1 LVRAA
6 ELVKNRY
13 HVGIVASTDSYYGRN
28 FDPERHSHM
37 EKLLVKANVLAVEM
51 EIGALYVVGGI
62 KGLKTGAV
70 LTVRE
75 ELSEDGY
82 IQAGPRFEEGLEKSI
97 QIAVKAIEI
106 LIEGGVGS

>member
-1 LVRAA
+1 
-6 ELVKNRY
+6 
-13 HVGIVASTDSYYGRN
+13 
-28 FDPERHSHM
+28 
-37 EKLLVKANVLAVEM
+37 
-51 EIGALYVVGGI
+51 
-62 KGLKTGAV
+62 
-70 LTVRE
+70 VRE

>member
-1 LVRAA
+1 
-6 ELVKNRY
+6 
-13 HVGIVASTDSYYGRN
+13 
-28 FDPERHSHM
+28 
-37 EKLLVKANVLAVEM
+37 
-51 EIGALYVVGGI
+51 VVGGI